1 MALNS
6 KPQQAAEEIIEN
18 WDDDDLDIG
27 GDDFTFRSASVATTA
42 TNAPSHHRDSIS
54 SRLSMRSDFDSNHG
68 DEERLVHLPGNDER
82 STNDAIAAATR
93 AGIPIPQNVPPSALM
108 GGTIKRL
115 GGRKIKKIIQQDDW
129 NDDLELPEPGQ
140 GLKIKQ
146 QDESNFP
153 DALRQVSGPGS
164 TQQSPSKPL
173 QTAPVFG
180 LSPRRTLKSK
190 TGSANLNLD
199 RFRDDDDG
207 DLFGDGGATIR
218 VSKNRAPKPITLIMP
233 PTPQKN
239 AEIPDEDFEA
249 GLELPVDGEPL
260 RLSARKDIPRTPLSA
275 QDEFDEWG
283 EGSLG
288 TRFGGTRRD
297 GRSNRS
303 SSASAL
309 SPSVTSSLTAES
321 EDEGLDGLVLPP
333 GPLNFEDILKKRQR
347 TLSPEHKP
355 EENREGK
362 GPEEKQR
369 AETQSG
375 ATLSPKRATFKEDF
389 LSGLEIGDGDVF
401 NSSRLT
407 VNRNVKMKSSRSKS
421 PSRPK
426 AAISLTFTNKP
437 SSPVNS
443 RLPRP
448 LGHDRLPSSLET
460 VSETGGP
467 IQNRQRRAQSRLGGH
482 SAQSSINS
490 IPTPA
495 TPASAH
501 SLLPSTPRRHEL
513 TQKTS
518 VVGLRNEPTTTNAQ
532 LLKLK
537 RSMPTM
543 RTSTQSPAKPA
554 GSRYDRPSSR
564 TDGSRP
570 PAISRP
576 KTPVER
582 DRSGAE
588 SSMSHARRN
597 PMPFLPAGASQ
608 SQSHHV
614 TSMTSRNFRRHDSGS
629 SNHSA
634 ENRPKSRAISRST
647 MRSPSPVRSRLRG
660 AEALAREAAAKRQ
673 ITKPRIPRHF
683 GDGFELD
690 GFDDLPTSQHVEQK
704 FIKQPVG
711 RGAPKSLLRSKII
724 QNVAPDRTTP
734 TPTTPYSPARHENLP
749 RFARDTNASRMAREQ
764 ALAQRAPSSAAPLA
778 AITHQWKAQ
787 IAAKTGLNTV
797 PTQTVRVKKGRQP
810 VQQKPH
816 LIKPLGDMSSNS
828 KCKLFCTTFLGR
840 EVDNQSTAVKGM
852 VYNPVTFRWEGNEND
867 LSTFDAPSNSP
878 SVASMPPNIIR
889 EKENTTPRPALI
901 TNVKSSQAVQVVG
914 GMVFDPQAMRWLKL
928 PNKVHMRPL
937 HGASVTSGS
946 DTMDGFDALD
956 DDDDVFKDVPDLVD
970 RPKSPSKEDL
980 DSFNDGEKRSD
991 SAETGGLK
999 DDWLVGEE
1007 FDVGPEFV
1015 RRQREEEERWRRK
1028 CEKWLGPERDA
1039 LDAQDWRWR
1048 IRDVVNEL

>member
-1 MALNS
+1 MDLTL
-6 KPQQAAEEIIEN
+6 KPRQAAEEVIES

-146 QDESNFP
+146 QDESTFP

-164 TQQSPSKPL
+164 TQKSPSKPL
-173 QTAPVFG
+173 QPAPVFG
-180 LSPRRTLKSK
+180 LSPRRTLRSK
-190 TGSANLNLD
+190 AGSANLSLD
-199 RFRDDDDG
+199 RFRDNDDD
-207 DLFGDGGATIR
+207 DLFGDGGATIK
-218 VSKNRAPKPITLIMP
+218 VSKNRVPKPITLIMP

-239 AEIPDEDFEA
+239 AEIADDDFEA
-249 GLELPVDGEPL
+249 GLELPADGEPL
-260 RLSARKDIPRTPLSA
+260 RLSARKDIPKTPISA

-309 SPSVTSSLTAES
+309 SPSVASSLTVES
-321 EDEGLDGLVLPP
+321 EDEGLDGLVLPS
-333 GPLNFEDILKKRQR
+333 GPLNFEDILKRRQQ
-347 TLSPEHKP
+347 TLSPEHKL
-355 EENREGK
+355 EGK
-362 GPEEKQR
+362 REEKRPEEKQR
-369 AETQSG
+369 AEKHSG
-375 ATLSPKRATFKEDF
+375 ETLSPKHAAFKDDF

-407 VNRNVKMKSSRSKS
+407 VNRNIKIKSSRSKS

-437 SSPVNS
+437 SPPVNS
-443 RLPRP
+443 RLPRS
-448 LGHDRLPSSLET
+448 LGHDRLPSSLEP

-482 SAQSSINS
+482 SAQSSITS

-495 TPASAH
+495 TPSSTH

-513 TQKTS
+513 AQKSS

-554 GSRYDRPSSR
+554 GSRYDRPPSR
-564 TDGSRP
+564 TEGNRP
-570 PAISRP
+570 PAMSRP

-597 PMPFLPAGASQ
+597 PMPFLPAGVSQ

-614 TSMTSRNFRRHDSGS
+614 TAKTSRNFRRHDSES

-634 ENRPKSRAISRST
+634 ENRPTSRAISRST
-647 MRSPSPVRSRLRG
+647 MRSPSPIRSHLRG

-704 FIKQPVG
+704 YVKQPVA
-711 RGAPKSLLRSKII
+711 RGAPKSLLRNKII
-724 QNVAPDRTTP
+724 QNVAPDRTTTP
-734 TPTTPYSPARHENLP
+734 TPTTPYSPARNENLP

-764 ALAQRAPSSAAPLA
+764 ALAQRAPSSGASLTTLA
-778 AITHQWKAQ
+778 NQWKSQ
-787 IAAKTGLNTV
+787 IPAKTGLNTV
-797 PTQTVRVKKGRQP
+797 PSQTVRVKKGRQH

-816 LIKPLGDMSSNS
+816 LIKPLGDMSNNP
-828 KCKLFCTTFLGR
+828 KCKSSCI
-840 EVDNQSTAVKGM
+840 AVL
-852 VYNPVTFRWEGNEND
+852 EGK
-867 LSTFDAPSNSP
+867 LIINS
-878 SVASMPPNIIR
+878 
-889 EKENTTPRPALI
+889 
-901 TNVKSSQAVQVVG
+901 
-914 GMVFDPQAMRWLKL
+914 
-928 PNKVHMRPL
+928 
-937 HGASVTSGS
+937 
-946 DTMDGFDALD
+946 
-956 DDDDVFKDVPDLVD
+956 
-970 RPKSPSKEDL
+970 
-980 DSFNDGEKRSD
+980 
-991 SAETGGLK
+991 
-999 DDWLVGEE
+999 
-1007 FDVGPEFV
+1007 
-1015 RRQREEEERWRRK
+1015 QR
-1028 CEKWLGPERDA
+1028 
-1039 LDAQDWRWR
+1039 
-1048 IRDVVNEL
+1048 

>member
-1 MALNS
+1 
-6 KPQQAAEEIIEN
+6 
-18 WDDDDLDIG
+18 
-27 GDDFTFRSASVATTA
+27 
-42 TNAPSHHRDSIS
+42 
-54 SRLSMRSDFDSNHG
+54 
-68 DEERLVHLPGNDER
+68 
-82 STNDAIAAATR
+82 
-93 AGIPIPQNVPPSALM
+93 
-108 GGTIKRL
+108 
-115 GGRKIKKIIQQDDW
+115 
-129 NDDLELPEPGQ
+129 
-140 GLKIKQ
+140 
-146 QDESNFP
+146 
-153 DALRQVSGPGS
+153 
-164 TQQSPSKPL
+164 
-173 QTAPVFG
+173 
-180 LSPRRTLKSK
+180 
-190 TGSANLNLD
+190 
-199 RFRDDDDG
+199 
-207 DLFGDGGATIR
+207 
-218 VSKNRAPKPITLIMP
+218 
-233 PTPQKN
+233 
-239 AEIPDEDFEA
+239 
-249 GLELPVDGEPL
+249 
-260 RLSARKDIPRTPLSA
+260 LSARKDIPKTPITA

-309 SPSVTSSLTAES
+309 SPSVASSLTAES
-321 EDEGLDGLVLPP
+321 EDEGLDGLVLPT
-333 GPLNFEDILKKRQR
+333 GPLNFEDILKKRQQ
-347 TLSPEHKP
+347 TISPEHKP
-355 EENREGK
+355 EESQ
-362 GPEEKQR
+362 EKQR
-369 AETQSG
+369 IEKQSG
-375 ATLSPKRATFKEDF
+375 EKLSPKNAAFKDDF
-389 LSGLEIGDGDVF
+389 LTGLEIGDGDVF
-401 NSSRLT
+401 SSSRLK
-407 VNRNVKMKSSRSKS
+407 VNRNIKIKSSRSKS

-437 SSPVNS
+437 SPPVNS

-448 LGHDRLPSSLET
+448 LGHDRLPSSLEP

-467 IQNRQRRAQSRLGGH
+467 IQNRQRRAQSRLGH
-482 SAQSSINS
+482 SAQSSITS

-495 TPASAH
+495 TPSSTH

-518 VVGLRNEPTTTNAQ
+518 TTGLRNEPTTTNSQ

-537 RSMPTM
+537 RSMPIM
-543 RTSTQSPAKPA
+543 RTSAQSPAKPA
-554 GSRYDRPSSR
+554 GSRYDRPPSR
-564 TDGSRP
+564 TESGRP
-570 PAISRP
+570 PAMSRP

-588 SSMSHARRN
+588 SSMSYARRN
-597 PMPFLPAGASQ
+597 PLPFLPAGASQ

-614 TSMTSRNFRRHDSGS
+614 TSKASRNFRRHDSES

-634 ENRPKSRAISRST
+634 ENRPISRAVSRST

-711 RGAPKSLLRSKII
+711 RGAPKSLLRNKII
-724 QNVAPDRTTP
+724 QNVAPDRTTTP
-734 TPTTPYSPARHENLP
+734 TPTTPYSPARQENLP

-764 ALAQRAPSSAAPLA
+764 ALAQRAPSSGAPL
-778 AITHQWKAQ
+778 TTLTNQWKAQ
-787 IAAKTGLNTV
+787 VAAKTGLNTI
-797 PTQTVRVKKGRQP
+797 PTQTIRVKKGRQP

-816 LIKPLGDMSSNS
+816 LIKPLGDMSSNP
-828 KCKLFCTTFLGR
+828 KCKSFCIALLGH
-840 EVDNQSTAVKGM
+840 EADNQSVAVKGM
-852 VYNPVTFRWEGNEND
+852 VYNPATFRWEGNENE
-867 LSTFDAPSNSP
+867 LSPFDAPSNSP
-878 SVASMPPNIIR
+878 SVASMPPNIFR
-889 EKENTTPRPALI
+889 EKENSTPRPALI

-928 PNKVHMRPL
+928 PNKTHMRPI

-970 RPKSPSKEDL
+970 RPKSPSKEDS
-980 DSFNDGEKRSD
+980 DNFNDGEKKSD
-991 SAETGGLK
+991 SAQTGGLK

-1007 FDVGPEFV
+1007 FDVGPEFI

-1039 LDAQDWRWR
+1039 LDAGDWRWR

>member
-1 MALNS
+1 MALNL
-6 KPQQAAEEIIEN
+6 KPRQAAEEIEN

-146 QDESNFP
+146 QDESSFP

-173 QTAPVFG
+173 QPAPVFG

-190 TGSANLNLD
+190 AGSANLHLD
-199 RFRDDDDG
+199 RYRDDDND

-218 VSKNRAPKPITLIMP
+218 VSKNRAPKPITLLMP

-249 GLELPVDGEPL
+249 GLELPADGEPL
-260 RLSARKDIPRTPLSA
+260 RLSARKDIPKTPIIA

-309 SPSVTSSLTAES
+309 SPSVASSLTAES
-321 EDEGLDGLVLPP
+321 EDEGLDGLVLPT
-333 GPLNFEDILKKRQR
+333 GPLDFEGILKRRQQ
-347 TLSPEHKP
+347 TLSPEPSP
-355 EENREGK
+355 EESQKLPETKQPAERQPEG
-362 GPEEKQR
+362 
-369 AETQSG
+369 
-375 ATLSPKRATFKEDF
+375 TLYPKNAAFKDDF

-401 NSSRLT
+401 NSSKIT
-407 VNRNVKMKSSRSKS
+407 VNRNIKIKPSRSKS

-437 SSPVNS
+437 SPPVNS

-448 LGHDRLPSSLET
+448 LGHDRLPSSLEP

-482 SAQSSINS
+482 SAQSSITS

-495 TPASAH
+495 TPSSTH
-501 SLLPSTPRRHEL
+501 SHLPSTPRRYEL

-518 VVGLRNEPTTTNAQ
+518 AIGLRNEPTTTNSQ

-537 RSMPTM
+537 RSMPIM
-543 RTSTQSPAKPA
+543 RSSNQSPAKPA
-554 GSRYDRPSSR
+554 GSRYDRPPSR
-564 TDGSRP
+564 TEGSKP
-570 PAISRP
+570 PAMSRP

-614 TSMTSRNFRRHDSGS
+614 TTKTSRNFRRHDSES
-629 SNHSA
+629 SNHST
-634 ENRPKSRAISRST
+634 ENRPTSRANSRST

-673 ITKPRIPRHF
+673 ITKPRIARHF

-690 GFDDLPTSQHVEQK
+690 GFDDLPTSQHIEQK
-704 FIKQPVG
+704 FVKPPVG
-711 RGAPKSLLRSKII
+711 RGAPKSLLRNKII
-724 QNVAPDRTTP
+724 QNVAPDRTTTP

-764 ALAQRAPSSAAPLA
+764 ALAQRAPSSGAPLA
-778 AITHQWKAQ
+778 TLTNQWKAQ
-787 IAAKTGLNTV
+787 VAAKTGLNTI
-797 PTQTVRVKKGRQP
+797 PTQTVRVKKSRQP

-816 LIKPLGDMSSNS
+816 LIKPLGDMSSNP
-828 KCKLFCTTFLGR
+828 KCKSF
-840 EVDNQSTAVKGM
+840 
-852 VYNPVTFRWEGNEND
+852 Y
-867 LSTFDAPSNSP
+867 
-878 SVASMPPNIIR
+878 VA
-889 EKENTTPRPALI
+889 
-901 TNVKSSQAVQVVG
+901 
-914 GMVFDPQAMRWLKL
+914 F
-928 PNKVHMRPL
+928 
-937 HGASVTSGS
+937 HG
-946 DTMDGFDALD
+946 
-956 DDDDVFKDVPDLVD
+956 
-970 RPKSPSKEDL
+970 
-980 DSFNDGEKRSD
+980 
-991 SAETGGLK
+991 
-999 DDWLVGEE
+999 
-1007 FDVGPEFV
+1007 
-1015 RRQREEEERWRRK
+1015 
-1028 CEKWLGPERDA
+1028 
-1039 LDAQDWRWR
+1039 
-1048 IRDVVNEL
+1048 

>member
-1 MALNS
+1 MDLTL
-6 KPQQAAEEIIEN
+6 KPRQAVEEIEN

-27 GDDFTFRSASVATTA
+27 GDDFTFRSASVATTG

-129 NDDLELPEPGQ
+129 NDDLELPGPGQ

-164 TQQSPSKPL
+164 THQSPSKPL
-173 QTAPVFG
+173 QAAPVFG

-190 TGSANLNLD
+190 SGSANLSLD
-199 RFRDDDDG
+199 RLRDNDDD

-218 VSKNRAPKPITLIMP
+218 VSKNRVPEPVTLIMP

-239 AEIPDEDFEA
+239 AEIADEDFEA
-249 GLELPVDGEPL
+249 GLELPADGEPL
-260 RLSARKDIPRTPLSA
+260 RLSARKDIPKTPISA

-309 SPSVTSSLTAES
+309 SPSVASSLTAES
-321 EDEGLDGLVLPP
+321 EYEVLYGLVLPS
-333 GPLNFEDILKKRQR
+333 GPLNFEDILKKRQQ
-347 TLSPEHKP
+347 TLSPEHRP
-355 EENREGK
+355 EDRCEQQQ
-362 GPEEKQR
+362 PEEKQR
-369 AETQSG
+369 AEKQSG
-375 ATLSPKRATFKEDF
+375 ETLSPKHAAFKDDF
-389 LSGLEIGDGDVF
+389 LSELEIPDGDVF

-407 VNRNVKMKSSRSKS
+407 VNQNIKIKSGRSKS

-437 SSPVNS
+437 SPVNS

-448 LGHDRLPSSLET
+448 PGHDRLPSSLEP

-482 SAQSSINS
+482 SAQSSITS

-495 TPASAH
+495 TPSSTH

-513 TQKTS
+513 TKKTS
-518 VVGLRNEPTTTNAQ
+518 TNGLRNEPTTTNAQ

-543 RTSTQSPAKPA
+543 RTSTQSPAKPM
-554 GSRYDRPSSR
+554 GSRYDRPPSR
-564 TDGSRP
+564 TEGNRP
-570 PAISRP
+570 PAMSRP

-614 TSMTSRNFRRHDSGS
+614 TVKASRNFRRHDSES

-634 ENRPKSRAISRST
+634 DNCPTSRAVSRST

-690 GFDDLPTSQHVEQK
+690 GFDDLPTSQLVEQK
-704 FIKQPVG
+704 YIKQPVG
-711 RGAPKSLLRSKII
+711 RGVPKSLLRNKII
-724 QNVAPDRTTP
+724 QNVAPDRTTTP
-734 TPTTPYSPARHENLP
+734 TPTTPYSPARHEYLP
-749 RFARDTNASRMAREQ
+749 RFARDTTASRMAREQ
-764 ALAQRAPSSAAPLA
+764 ALAQRAPSSGAPHTTL
-778 AITHQWKAQ
+778 TNQWKAQ
-787 IAAKTGLNTV
+787 ITAKTGLSAV
-797 PTQTVRVKKGRQP
+797 PTQIVRVKKGRQP

-816 LIKPLGDMSSNS
+816 LIKPLGDMSSNP
-828 KCKLFCTTFLGR
+828 KCKSLCINIL
-840 EVDNQSTAVKGM
+840 QSKTDIQSAVVKGM

-867 LSTFDAPSNSP
+867 LSPFDAPSNSP
-878 SVASMPPNIIR
+878 SVASMPPNIFR

-901 TNVKSSQAVQVVG
+901 TNIKSSQAVQVVG

-928 PNKVHMRPL
+928 PKQTHMRPL

-970 RPKSPSKEDL
+970 RPKSPSKEDF
-980 DSFNDGEKRSD
+980 DNVNDGEKGSD
-991 SAETGGLK
+991 SAERGGLK

-1039 LDAQDWRWR
+1039 LDVGDWRWC

>member
-1 MALNS
+1 MDLTL
-6 KPQQAAEEIIEN
+6 KPRQAVEEVIEN

-82 STNDAIAAATR
+82 STNDAIAAASR

-173 QTAPVFG
+173 QPAPVFG
-180 LSPRRTLKSK
+180 VSPRRTLKSK
-190 TGSANLNLD
+190 AGSSNLSLD
-199 RFRDDDDG
+199 RFRDEDNDDLLD
-207 DLFGDGGATIR
+207 DGGATIR

-233 PTPQKN
+233 PTPQKI

-249 GLELPVDGEPL
+249 GLELPTDGGPL
-260 RLSARKDIPRTPLSA
+260 RLSARKDVPKTPIST

-297 GRSNRS
+297 CRSNRS

-309 SPSVTSSLTAES
+309 SPSVASSLTAES

-333 GPLNFEDILKKRQR
+333 GPLNFEDILRKRQQ
-347 TLSPEHKP
+347 TVSPEHKP
-355 EENREGK
+355 EENRE
-362 GPEEKQR
+362 EKQGL
-369 AETQSG
+369 EKQSG
-375 ATLSPKRATFKEDF
+375 ETLSPKHATFKDDF

-407 VNRNVKMKSSRSKS
+407 VNRNIKIKSSRSKS

-426 AAISLTFTNKP
+426 TAISLTFTNKP
-437 SSPVNS
+437 SPPVNS

-448 LGHDRLPSSLET
+448 LGHDRLPSSLEP

-482 SAQSSINS
+482 STQSSITS

-495 TPASAH
+495 TPSSTH
-501 SLLPSTPRRHEL
+501 SHLPSTPRRHEL

-518 VVGLRNEPTTTNAQ
+518 AIGLRNEPTTTNAQ

-537 RSMPTM
+537 RSMPIM

-554 GSRYDRPSSR
+554 TSRYDRPPSR
-564 TDGSRP
+564 TEGSRP
-570 PAISRP
+570 PAMSRP

-588 SSMSHARRN
+588 GSMSYVRRN
-597 PMPFLPAGASQ
+597 PMPFLPAGVSQ

-614 TSMTSRNFRRHDSGS
+614 TIKTSRNFRRHDSES
-629 SNHSA
+629 SNYSA
-634 ENRPKSRAISRST
+634 EIHPTSRAVSRST

-690 GFDDLPTSQHVEQK
+690 SFDDLPTSQHIEQK
-704 FIKQPVG
+704 YIKQPVG
-711 RGAPKSLLRSKII
+711 RGAPKLLLRNKII
-724 QNVAPDRTTP
+724 QNVAPDRTTTP
-734 TPTTPYSPARHENLP
+734 TPTTPYSPAGHENLP

-764 ALAQRAPSSAAPLA
+764 ALAQRAPSSGAPL
-778 AITHQWKAQ
+778 TTFTNQWKAQ
-787 IAAKTGLNTV
+787 ITTKTGLSAV
-797 PTQTVRVKKGRQP
+797 PTQTVRVKKGRHP

-816 LIKPLGDMSSNS
+816 LIKPLGDMSSNP
-828 KCKLFCTTFLGR
+828 KCK
-840 EVDNQSTAVKGM
+840 
-852 VYNPVTFRWEGNEND
+852 
-867 LSTFDAPSNSP
+867 
-878 SVASMPPNIIR
+878 
-889 EKENTTPRPALI
+889 
-901 TNVKSSQAVQVVG
+901 
-914 GMVFDPQAMRWLKL
+914 
-928 PNKVHMRPL
+928 
-937 HGASVTSGS
+937 
-946 DTMDGFDALD
+946 
-956 DDDDVFKDVPDLVD
+956 
-970 RPKSPSKEDL
+970 
-980 DSFNDGEKRSD
+980 SF
-991 SAETGGLK
+991 
-999 DDWLVGEE
+999 
-1007 FDVGPEFV
+1007 
-1015 RRQREEEERWRRK
+1015 
-1028 CEKWLGPERDA
+1028 
-1039 LDAQDWRWR
+1039 
-1048 IRDVVNEL
+1048 